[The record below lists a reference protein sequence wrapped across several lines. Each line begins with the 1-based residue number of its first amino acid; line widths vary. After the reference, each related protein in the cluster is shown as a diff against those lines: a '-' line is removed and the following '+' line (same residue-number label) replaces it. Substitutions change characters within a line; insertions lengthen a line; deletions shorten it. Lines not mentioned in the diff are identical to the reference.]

1 MKKYRTLKN
10 RNNVNVD
17 MYICETED
25 EKYIIAISELLKNNA
40 EMFVETYNSG
50 NKQRKNYEENVQD
63 AISEHGNQ
71 IENMAL
77 KEKQ

>member
-17 MYICETED
+17 MYICETVD
-25 EKYIIAISELLKNNA
+25 GKYIIAISELLKNNA

-50 NKQRKNYEENVQD
+50 NKQRKNYE
-63 AISEHGNQ
+63 
-71 IENMAL
+71 
-77 KEKQ
+77 

>member
-10 RNNVNVD
+10 RSNVNVD

-25 EKYIIAISELLKNNA
+25 GKYIIAISELLKNNA

-50 NKQRKNYEENVQD
+50 NKQRKNYEENNTNNLHF
-63 AISEHGNQ
+63 ILMFRLLE
-71 IENMAL
+71 L
-77 KEKQ
+77 